1 MSVFAIKK
9 AVRLHLASMPSVVPT
24 AYEATAFE
32 PPNGMYQRLQF
43 TVAPPDDP
51 TLGLGY
57 YREKITAQIFV
68 VDAAGNGTGAAEQYA
83 ELVRDRFK
91 KGTTLFEGSIRI
103 QVLTTPQIA
112 GNVVIQNRLIVPVM
126 IDLVGEV
133 FTV

>member
-9 AVRLHLASMPSVVPT
+9 AVRLHLAGMSGVVPT
-24 AYEATAFE
+24 AYEATEFD
-32 PPNGMYQRLQF
+32 PPDGMYQRLQF
-43 TVAPPDDP
+43 SVAPPDDP

-57 YREKITAQIFV
+57 YRERVTAQIFV
-68 VDAAGNGTGAAEQYA
+68 VAKAGEGTGAAEQYA
-83 ELVRDRFK
+83 EAVRNHFK

-103 QVLTTPQIA
+103 QVLTTPHIA
-112 GNVVIQNRLIVPVM
+112 GNVVVQNRLIVPVM